1 MRELASS
8 GQQSNEL
15 WIRVRDVFDVPEAW
29 RVRDLITSCS
39 NHDEVRLD
47 FRRTHEFHEF
57 ALAVLLAGLANANH
71 PPVVALGLGAHQMA
85 SLRYLGCDPRS
96 LEPLRRKA

>member
-1 MRELASS
+1 MRELA
-8 GQQSNEL
+8 L
-15 WIRVRDVFDVPEAW
+15 RIPVRDVFDVSEAW

-39 NHDEVRLD
+39 SHDEILLD
-47 FRRTHEFHEF
+47 FRRTHEFHDF

-71 PPVVALGLGAHQMA
+71 PPVAALGLGAHQMA

-96 LEPLRRKA
+96 LEPLRKA